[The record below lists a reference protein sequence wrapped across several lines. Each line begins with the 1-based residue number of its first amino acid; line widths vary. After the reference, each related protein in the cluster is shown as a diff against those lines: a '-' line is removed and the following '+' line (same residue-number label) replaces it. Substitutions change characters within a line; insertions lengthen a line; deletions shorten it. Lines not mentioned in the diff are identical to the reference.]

1 MITDRLLRLRAEDA
15 DDLEV
20 VSACMQDAI
29 ARIGDMTYMSR
40 LRRFALVATRFRWE
54 LAREVGPEGGQR
66 IRSGLHF
73 DDVLRVRSQGIDMAD
88 REGLLPLLAIRAEPA
103 GDLVIAL
110 AGDLE
115 GDVVAGL
122 RVGRLEPLVVLVLGV
137 LEKRERAAVAEPEE
151 SMAKI
156 DLALEHRIESPL
168 APRRHQRNPQH
179 VL

>member
-103 GDLVIAL
+103 GERQQVTLEF
-110 AGDLE
+110 AG
-115 GDVVAGL
+115 GGAI
-122 RVGRLEPLVVLVLGV
+122 RLEVEHVDCRL
-137 LEKRERAAVAEPEE
+137 
-151 SMAKI
+151 SDI
-156 DLALEHRIESPL
+156 DEGWPTPNRPAHDAGE
-168 APRRHQRNPQH
+168 AG
-179 VL
+179 